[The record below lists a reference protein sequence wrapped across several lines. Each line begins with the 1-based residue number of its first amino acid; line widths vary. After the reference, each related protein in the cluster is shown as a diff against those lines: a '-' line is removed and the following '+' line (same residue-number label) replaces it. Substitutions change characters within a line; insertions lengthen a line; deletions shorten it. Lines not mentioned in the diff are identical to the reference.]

1 MLDFCI
7 RGLFSTVKFI
17 EAIRRNISGTQ
28 TRPRV
33 SRVAPDAWMPLVRR
47 VKVKSKMNR
56 DKVKSHREYHAVIT
70 TTMTMRHATPR
81 WSHVCVGS
89 LQGVI
94 HSDVLESPI

>member
-33 SRVAPDAWMPLVRR
+33 ARVAPDASRASR
-47 VKVKSKMNR
+47 KSQIK
-56 DKVKSHREYHAVIT
+56 DE
-70 TTMTMRHATPR
+70 PR
-81 WSHVCVGS
+81 QS
-89 LQGVI
+89 
-94 HSDVLESPI
+94 